1 MFLGCAIPA
10 IFCGVLGAY
19 ITGLFPHAPSTVA
32 AVREVAGSWVLPIM
46 AVSLIGSDVANG
58 YTGMLALAS
67 IVSCFKDVRNS
78 IWMRVIGSVVLVT
91 AGTACALL
99 GYRQFVNNL
108 TNFLD
113 VLLFVFIPW
122 TAINL
127 TDYYLV
133 KRGDYDVA
141 SFFTPHGR
149 YGGFLWRGLVAYIL
163 AIGAEVPFI
172 DQTFYAGPMVAVLGG
187 TDISWIVGGVAG
199 FVFYVVALRVP
210 TRAAEIGTRGSF
222 GTVSGSN

>member
-1 MFLGCAIPA
+1 M
-10 IFCGVLGAY
+10 
-19 ITGLFPHAPSTVA
+19 
-32 AVREVAGSWVLPIM
+32 
-46 AVSLIGSDVANG
+46 
-58 YTGMLALAS
+58 
-67 IVSCFKDVRNS
+67 
-78 IWMRVIGSVVLVT
+78 
-91 AGTACALL
+91 
-99 GYRQFVNNL
+99 
-108 TNFLD
+108 
-113 VLLFVFIPW
+113 LLFVFIPW

-172 DQTFYAGPMVAVLGG
+172 DQTFYTGPMVAVLGG

-210 TRAAEIGTRGSF
+210 TRRVQTWEPKNR
-222 GTVSGSN
+222 SG